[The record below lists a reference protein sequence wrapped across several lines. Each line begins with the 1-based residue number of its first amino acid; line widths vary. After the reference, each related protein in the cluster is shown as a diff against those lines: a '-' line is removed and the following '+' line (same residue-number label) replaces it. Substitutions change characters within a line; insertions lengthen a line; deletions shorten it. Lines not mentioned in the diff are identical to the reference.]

1 MTRTATSII
10 IRARLSFPQLFQM
23 RAFGDAVPCY
33 SSLLVVEGADDKTLV
48 AKTLKAVAVEAYGP
62 KKAKEVIAKVKEKQ
76 IKDAEYIESKGLP
89 EGSLVFNA
97 KNKKQRPGVVARTAN
112 PKTGKAEQITEEMGT
127 TAGGPHEMYGGVECN
142 VALTIYSYSHPTG
155 GDGVAFGLDGLQRW
169 DEGERFGGGRTSP
182 EDLFTFDT
190 PEEVDLSDV
199 LADEDDEDDDP
210 IADIL

>member
-1 MTRTATSII
+1 MSRTAASII
-10 IRARLSFPQLFQM
+10 VRARLSFPQLFQM

-33 SSLLVVEGADDKTLV
+33 SSLLVIEDPDDKQLV
-48 AKTLKAVAVEAYGP
+48 ATTLKNVAVEAYGP
-62 KKAKEVIAKVKEKQ
+62 EKAKAILRKVKENQ
-76 IKDAEYIESKGLP
+76 IKDAEYIKAKGLP

-97 KNKKQRPGVVARTAN
+97 KNKKARPGVVARTAN

-190 PEEVDLSDV
+190 PADVDLSDV
-199 LADEDDEDDDP
+199 LADEAEEDDDP